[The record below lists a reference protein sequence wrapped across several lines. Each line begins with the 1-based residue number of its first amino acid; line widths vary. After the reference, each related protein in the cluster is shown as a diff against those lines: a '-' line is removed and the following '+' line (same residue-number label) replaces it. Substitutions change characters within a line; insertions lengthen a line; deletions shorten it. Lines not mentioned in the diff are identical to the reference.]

1 MKIQAW
7 LILALLIVL
16 LAGSVVMAPTV
27 FAVGRTS
34 SGGGYH
40 LTALTWQVTG
50 ESRAGGYTLRSS
62 EAPSFGSGCCC
73 LYLPCIRNSP

>member
-16 LAGSVVMAPTV
+16 LAGSVVMARTV
-27 FAVGRTS
+27 SAVGRTS

-40 LTALTWQVTG
+40 LTALTWQATG
-50 ESRAGGYTLRSS
+50 ESSGGGYTLRSP
-62 EAPSFGSGCCC
+62 EAPSLESGCCC
-73 LYLPCIRNSP
+73 IYLPCIRKVP